1 MKDWLE
7 MKIIAVL
14 TAALLA
20 GSCAG
25 GPPASDSPPG
35 QQPPGG
41 PPDSAAGGSPAQFV
55 VSAEVYTRT
64 FEEIGEFINNLSR
77 IIRSADY
84 DSWLAYLS
92 EEYIRTTSDPAYL
105 RDQSDKPLLRQADI
119 RLRDLR
125 DYFIYVVVPSRSQ
138 ATLDEIEFL
147 DENHVKAIALLR
159 GTRVI
164 LYLLERD
171 QGQWKIGVW

>member
-1 MKDWLE
+1 MKVL
-7 MKIIAVL
+7 AVL

-25 GPPASDSPPG
+25 GPSASDLPA
-35 QQPPGG
+35 G
-41 PPDSAAGGSPAQFV
+41 PEPAGAAGEGPAEGQEGQFE
-55 VSAEVYTRT
+55 VSEELYTRT
-64 FEEIGEFINNLSR
+64 FDEIGEFIENLNS

-84 DSWLAYLS
+84 DSWLAHLS
-92 EEYIRTTSDPAYL
+92 EEYIRTASDPAFL
-105 RDQSDKPLLRQADI
+105 REQSEKPVLMQANI
-119 RLRDLR
+119 RLESLR
-125 DYFIYVVVPSRSQ
+125 DYFVYVVVPSRTQ

-147 DENHVKAIALLR
+147 DENHVKAIAILR

-171 QGQWKIGVW
+171 QEQQWKIGVW

>member
-1 MKDWLE
+1 MIGNMKL
-7 MKIIAVL
+7 IAVL

-35 QQPPGG
+35 PPPPEG
-41 PPDSAAGGSPAQFV
+41 PPDSAAGESPTEFE
-55 VSAEVYTRT
+55 VSEEVYSRT
-64 FEEIGEFINNLSR
+64 FEEIREFIDNLNS

-84 DSWLAYLS
+84 ESWLGHLS
-92 EEYIRTTSDPAYL
+92 EQYIRTTSDPAYL
-105 RDQSDKPLLRQADI
+105 REQSEKPLLKQADI
-119 RLRDLR
+119 QLHDLR
-125 DYFIYVVVPSRSQ
+125 DYFIYVVVPSRTQ

>member
-1 MKDWLE
+1 MKVL
-7 MKIIAVL
+7 AVL

-25 GPPASDSPPG
+25 GPPASDLPPC
-35 QQPPGG
+35 PEPLEG
-41 PPDSAAGGSPAQFV
+41 PADGPQGEFL
-55 VSAEVYTRT
+55 VSEEVYTRT
-64 FEEIGEFINNLSR
+64 FEEIREFIDNLSN

-84 DSWLAYLS
+84 DGWVAHLS
-92 EEYIRTTSDPAYL
+92 EQYILTASDPAFL
-105 RDQSDKPLLRQADI
+105 RDQSKEPLLKQANI
-119 RLRDLR
+119 KLESLR
-125 DYFIYVVVPSRSQ
+125 DYFVYVVVPSRTQ

-147 DENHVKAIALLR
+147 DENHVKAIAVLR

-171 QGQWKIGVW
+171 QEQWKIGVW